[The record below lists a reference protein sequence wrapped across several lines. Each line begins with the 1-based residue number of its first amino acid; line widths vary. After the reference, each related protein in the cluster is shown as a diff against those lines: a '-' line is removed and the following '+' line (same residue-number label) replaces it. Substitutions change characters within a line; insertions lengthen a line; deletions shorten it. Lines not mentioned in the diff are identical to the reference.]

1 MGRELGSSWFGFGVK
16 YVADMIVKAG
26 GGKYEGNILN
36 IPPTPTLPN
45 PFHII
50 VIVVIT
56 TTKRSLSRHRHVITT
71 HMSRLPVG
79 FARNDNRRR
88 RREPRLKKSRCHVL
102 ACGGSRSGD
111 KRFQYLEDQPQN
123 TNSGKLPYQYALQRH
138 ITTHLFSC
146 IDSLRCLVP
155 LHPSAPPP
163 DKRIY
168 HSRGGCGLGVS
179 R

>member
-1 MGRELGSSWFGFGVK
+1 MSAGIVVEAVVGRELGSSWFGFGVK

-88 RREPRLKKSRCHVL
+88 RREPVCTSAAHHNTPLQLYRL
-102 ACGGSRSGD
+102 
-111 KRFQYLEDQPQN
+111 PQVFG
-123 TNSGKLPYQYALQRH
+123 TP
-138 ITTHLFSC
+138 
-146 IDSLRCLVP
+146 
-155 LHPSAPPP
+155 PSIRTA
-163 DKRIY
+163 
-168 HSRGGCGLGVS
+168 S
-179 R
+179 